1 MEKEDV
7 MDFRKITRE
16 DDRRRRR
23 LEMEYDPVKGVGCCG
38 RRVKVDTGDKRDG
51 VCMLPVELLEDKD
64 YKKARS
70 RVAYVKA
77 RCRHD
82 FEYWA
87 VTCACIKDK
96 LSGRDIPFRLNGP
109 QRKLLAVMERMRRE
123 DKPVRVIL
131 LKARQWGGSTLVQ
144 VYMAWWQTVLY
155 TNCHSLICSQ
165 VKDTSATI
173 RGMYSKLLANY
184 PEEYWEGAEQEPKE
198 KKKGNKATSARG
210 PRFRQWEGALN
221 VREIVGRNCHVT
233 VSSIEN
239 QDAVRGGDYA
249 MAHLSEVA
257 FWRDT
262 TRKSPDEMMRAIGG
276 GIHNGAGTLLVMEST
291 ANGTGSFFHREWQR
305 SVAGESD
312 KEAVFV
318 GWHEIEIYRMRVAD
332 RKALWDS
339 LDDYERGLWEMGL
352 SLDQIGWYH
361 HKRREYGSH
370 SQMKAEFPTT
380 AMEAFVH
387 SGSGVFGQ
395 ELVERLREG
404 CEEPA
409 AFGELTGRGLSGAA
423 ALRGVKFVSDSSGKL
438 KVWEMPVEGQGQC
451 AGERYVVGVDIGGV
465 SDGADWS
472 VITVMDCGL
481 TDDYIPRVVAC
492 WRGHI
497 DHDLLGWK
505 CAQIARWYGDALLV
519 VESNTLES
527 EHTDGDPSGYI
538 LNRIGEHYRNLY
550 HRAGVDGKPGL
561 PGFHMNRA
569 TKTWAIAE
577 LVGRVRE
584 GTYVERD
591 TLACNELLT
600 YERQPN
606 GSMGARPGCHDDLLM
621 TRALIFAALPSR
633 RVTPVGRIGGYI
645 AGL

>member
-1 MEKEDV
+1 MEKT
-7 MDFRKITRE
+7 DFRKITRE
-16 DDRRRRR
+16 DDRRRR
-23 LEMEYDPVKGVGCCG
+23 LLKVIYDPVKGIGSYG
-38 RRVKVDTGDKRDG
+38 KRKKTDTGDTRDG
-51 VCMLPVELLEDKD
+51 VCMLPVSLLEDPD

-70 RVAYVKA
+70 RRAYVKV

-87 VTCACIKDK
+87 VTCVRIKDK
-96 LSGRDIPFRLNGP
+96 VSGRDIAFSLNAP
-109 QRKLLAVMERMRRE
+109 QRKLLGVMERMRQSG
-123 DKPVRVIL
+123 KPVRVIL

-144 VYMAWWQTVLY
+144 IYMAWWQTVLH

-184 PEEYWEGAEQEPKE
+184 PEEYWEDAEEDDEPPKRT
-198 KKKGNKATSARG
+198 KKAKRKA
-210 PRFRQWEGALN
+210 PRFKTWEDALN
-221 VREIVGRNCHVT
+221 VREITGRNCHVT
-233 VSSIEN
+233 IGSIEN
-239 QDAVRGGDYA
+239 QEAIRGGDYA

-262 TRKSPDEMMRAIGG
+262 TRRNPDDFIRAIGG
-276 GIHNGAGTLLVMEST
+276 MHNGPGTLFVMEIN
-291 ANGTGSFFHREWQR
+291 ANCTGSFFHREWQR
-305 SVAGESD
+305 AVAGESD

-318 GWHEIEIYRMRVAD
+318 AWHEIEIYRINVPD
-332 RKALWDS
+332 RRALWDS
-339 LDDYERGLWEMGL
+339 LDEYERNLWEQGL

-361 HKRREYGSH
+361 HKRREYASH

-395 ELVERLREG
+395 ELVERLREF
-404 CEEPA
+404 CDEPIA
-409 AFGELTGRGLSGAA
+409 TGELSGRGVTGQS
-423 ALRGVKFVSDSSGKL
+423 ALQGLKFHPDSRGGL
-438 KVWEMPVEGQGQC
+438 RIWEMPEDNAHRRAGQ
-451 AGERYVVGVDIGGV
+451 RYIVGVDIGGV
-465 SDGADWS
+465 SSDADWS

-481 TDDYIPRVVAC
+481 SDDCIPRVAAC

-505 CAQIARWYGDALLV
+505 CAQIARWYDDALLV

-527 EHTDGDPSGYI
+527 ERTDGDPSTYI

-550 HRAGVDGKPGL
+550 HRSGPDGKPGL

-569 TKTWAIAE
+569 TKTWAITE

-584 GTYVERD
+584 GTYIERD

-600 YERQPN
+600 YERLPN
-606 GSMGARPGCHDDLLM
+606 GSMAARQGCHDDLLM

-633 RVTPVGRIGGYI
+633 RVTPIERIGGYI
-645 AGL
+645 RGL

>member
-1 MEKEDV
+1 MEKEKTP
-7 MDFRKITRE
+7 DFRKISRE
-16 DDRRRRR
+16 DDRRRKRQ
-23 LEMEYDPVKGVGCCG
+23 EVTYDPVKGIGCHG
-38 RRVKVDTGDKRDG
+38 QRTKVDTGEKRDG
-51 VCMLPVELLEDKD
+51 VCMLPVSLIEDKS
-64 YKKARS
+64 YKTARS
-70 RVAYVKA
+70 RIAYVKA

-87 VTCACIKDK
+87 VTCVRIKDK
-96 LSGRDIPFRLNGP
+96 ISGRDIAFRLNAP
-109 QRKLLAVMERMRRE
+109 QRKLLGVMERMRL
-123 DKPVRVIL
+123 DGKPVRVIL

-144 VYMAWWQTVLY
+144 IYMAWWQTVLY

-184 PEEYWEGAEQEPKE
+184 PEDYWEELDADGKS
-198 KKKGNKATSARG
+198 KKSAGKNKKVT
-210 PRFRQWEGALN
+210 PQFRSWEGALN
-221 VREIVGRNCHVT
+221 VREIAGRNCHVT
-233 VSSIEN
+233 ISSIEN
-239 QDAVRGGDYA
+239 QEAVRGGDYA

-262 TRKSPDEMMRAIGG
+262 TRRNPDDFIRAIG

-305 SVAGESD
+305 AVAGESD

-318 GWHEIEIYRMRVAD
+318 AWHEIEIYRIRVTD
-332 RKALWDS
+332 RRSLWDS
-339 LDDYERGLWEMGL
+339 LDEYERDLWEQGL

-361 HKRREYGSH
+361 RKRREYASH
-370 SQMKAEFPTT
+370 SQMKAEYPTT
-380 AMEAFVH
+380 AIEAFVH

-395 ELVERLREG
+395 ELVERLREN
-404 CEEPA
+404 CDEPIA
-409 AFGELTGRGLSGAA
+409 RGEISGRGLTGANSLIGLKFLPDSRGG
-423 ALRGVKFVSDSSGKL
+423 LRI
-438 KVWEMPVEGQGQC
+438 WEMPEDNPQRRAGQ
-451 AGERYVVGVDIGGV
+451 RYVVGVDIGGV
-465 SDGADWS
+465 SEGADWS

-481 TDDYIPRVVAC
+481 TDECIPRVAAC

-527 EHTDGDPSGYI
+527 ERTDGDPSTYI

-550 HRAGVDGKPGL
+550 HRTGPDGKPGL

-569 TKTWAIAE
+569 TKTWAITE

-584 GTYVERD
+584 GTYMERD

-600 YERQPN
+600 YERLPN
-606 GSMGARPGCHDDLLM
+606 GSMAARQGCHDDLLM

-633 RVTPVGRIGGYI
+633 RVTPIGRIGGYI
-645 AGL
+645 REL